1 MKNNLFELLAPAGDL
16 EKAKVAFDYGAD
28 AIFLGAKIFSLRA
41 RASNFSY
48 EDIDYI
54 INYAHNNNKKV
65 YIVANVLAHNNLLNE
80 LDQYLKTITK
90 YKPDGF
96 IVADPAIIY
105 KLRNEYPDSEI
116 HISTQ
121 QSITNSKSAL
131 FWKRNSATRVV
142 LARELTYDEIEQLVK
157 NVNNQIEI
165 EIFIHGAVCISYSG
179 RCMMSNNFSL
189 RDANV
194 GGCAQSCRWTY
205 EVLNDDIKNKS
216 KYFTMSA
223 KDMAQIDNLEKLMKL
238 NIASFKIEGRMKSL
252 HYIANV
258 IKNYRLAIDKIKV
271 NNLNLVN
278 EKNEL
283 LKSANREFDTAF
295 LSGTPD
301 YTKML
306 YHDTHIDL
314 SQKFVFIIYKKLE
327 NNFYE
332 ALVKNHFDIN
342 DQIEIMTK
350 ENLFKNIKI
359 KEIIN
364 EANNEKLLVC
374 PTPMMKIKIKFDN
387 FNEDI
392 KNEVFGRI
400 M

>member
-1 MKNNLFELLAPAGDL
+1 MENNLFELLAPAGDM
-16 EKAKVAFDYGAD
+16 EKAKVALEYGAD

-48 EDIDYI
+48 SDIEEI
-54 INYAHNNNKKV
+54 INYAHERNKKV

-80 LDQYLKTITK
+80 LDEYLKNITK
-90 YKPDGF
+90 CKPDGF
-96 IVADPAIIY
+96 IVADPTIIY
-105 KLRNEYPDSEI
+105 KLKNEYKDCEI

-142 LARELTYDEIEQLVK
+142 LARELTYSETKQLVD

-216 KYFTMSA
+216 KFFTMSA
-223 KDMAQIDNLEKLMKL
+223 KDMSQLENLNELMKL

-258 IKNYRLAIDKIKV
+258 IKNYRNAIDKIKN
-271 NNLNLVN
+271 NNLDLSQ

-295 LSGTPD
+295 LSGSPN

-314 SQKFVFIIYKKLE
+314 SQK
-327 NNFYE
+327 
-332 ALVKNHFDIN
+332 
-342 DQIEIMTK
+342 
-350 ENLFKNIKI
+350 
-359 KEIIN
+359 
-364 EANNEKLLVC
+364 
-374 PTPMMKIKIKFDN
+374 
-387 FNEDI
+387 
-392 KNEVFGRI
+392 
-400 M
+400 